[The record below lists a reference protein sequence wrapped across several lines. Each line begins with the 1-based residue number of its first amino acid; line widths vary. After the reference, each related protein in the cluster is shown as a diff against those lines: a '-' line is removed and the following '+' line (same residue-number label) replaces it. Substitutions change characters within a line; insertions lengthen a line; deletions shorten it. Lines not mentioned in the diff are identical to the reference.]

1 MKEWILDN
9 VFTLLTAIFGGG
21 SFYAF
26 ITEKKKRRIELK
38 STQAD
43 ALSSMQETYDKFV
56 DDFTNKYD
64 HLQKE
69 IEQLKKELDSW
80 KSKYQNLKRE
90 FDKKQNLR

>member
-1 MKEWILDN
+1 MKDWLLDN
-9 VFTLLTAIFGGG
+9 IFSIVATVFGSG

-26 ITEKKKRRIELK
+26 ITEKKKRKLELK

-43 ALSSMQETYDKFV
+43 ALTSMQETYDRFV
-56 DDFTNKYD
+56 DDFTDKYD

-69 IEQLKKELDSW
+69 LEELKKDVNSW

-90 FDKKQNLR
+90 FDNYKKNH

>member
-1 MKEWILDN
+1 MEQWFLDN
-9 VFTLLTAIFGGG
+9 AFSLVATIFGGG